1 VLALAGVGVSALDRS
16 AVGNGGKCFMP
27 SGDLAASKP
36 ARWQVA
42 PRRSKQKV
50 TIALDHFVNEK
61 RVGTTFVALR
71 PTKRNRHRQ
80 ALPKRNR
87 VGAFVLGGTL
97 SDGSRDIGFPVV
109 AKAVRS
115 RDGRGLNVKVCA
127 MRPKERKL
135 SRPGRYTGFVR
146 VAGPRLASA
155 DIPVLVTIRAAQPEL
170 VLLAVLGAL
179 LGAAL
184 GAANSK
190 DVGVASENV
199 KQKRAPQAANHVLR
213 FLPFVSGFA
222 AGMIAALTVYSDN
235 PTFGAHRGADTARLL
250 IVTFTAATA
259 GLAVTAT
266 PARVAREK
274 LPKA

>member
-1 VLALAGVGVSALDRS
+1 
-16 AVGNGGKCFMP
+16 
-27 SGDLAASKP
+27 
-36 ARWQVA
+36 
-42 PRRSKQKV
+42 
-50 TIALDHFVNEK
+50 
-61 RVGTTFVALR
+61 
-71 PTKRNRHRQ
+71 
-80 ALPKRNR
+80 
-87 VGAFVLGGTL
+87 
-97 SDGSRDIGFPVV
+97 
-109 AKAVRS
+109 
-115 RDGRGLNVKVCA
+115 